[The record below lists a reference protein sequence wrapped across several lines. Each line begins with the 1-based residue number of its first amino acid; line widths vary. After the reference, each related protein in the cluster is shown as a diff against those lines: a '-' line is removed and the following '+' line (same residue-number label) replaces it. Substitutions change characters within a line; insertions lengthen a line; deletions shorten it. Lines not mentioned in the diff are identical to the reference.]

1 MKIVFWGT
9 PRYALPS
16 LAALRAAGHHL
27 AGVVS
32 QPDRRRGRG
41 GQRQPSPVKAL
52 AESWGVPVFCPQRI
66 RTDLDVQRQL
76 AALAADIH
84 VVVAFGQIL
93 PAEVLELPPL
103 GCWNG
108 HGSLLPRWRGAAPI
122 QWSLICGDAE
132 TGVGIMAMEE
142 GLDTGP
148 VLLEGRHRIG
158 LLENASQLADAL
170 SHLTADLLIASLPRI
185 EAAGPGEPRQR
196 LERLGVR
203 PQGEEGVTRARPLR
217 KDDHQLDWTLPAL
230 AIHRWVMGLH
240 PGAVCRWQD
249 RRLKIL
255 ASEPLGVTLPV
266 DRAAERSPAAIRLEE
281 EGFGHTMG
289 MASSAP
295 PGTVLLLD
303 GEVGFVVAC
312 GDGNGLL
319 VREGQLE
326 GRTTAAA
333 GRLLQQMG
341 VKVGDRLG

>member
-16 LAALRAAGHHL
+16 LAALRTAGHHL

-76 AALAADIH
+76 AALAADVH

-93 PAEVLELPPL
+93 PAEVLQLPPL

-122 QWSLICGDAE
+122 QWSLISGDAE

-158 LLENASQLADAL
+158 LLENASQLAEAL
-170 SHLTADLLIASLPRI
+170 SHLTAELLIASLPRI
-185 EAAGPGEPRQR
+185 EAAGPGDPNHR
-196 LERLGVR
+196 LQQLGVR

-217 KDDHQLDWTLPAL
+217 KADHQIDWTLPAL
-230 AIHRWVMGLH
+230 AVHRWVMGLH

-255 ASEPLGVTLPV
+255 SSEPLGATLPA
-266 DRAAERSPAAIRLEE
+266 DRAAELSPAAIRLAKEV
-281 EGFGHTMG
+281 FGPAADPATLET
-289 MASSAP
+289 
-295 PGTVLLLD
+295 PGTVLRLEGD
-303 GEVGFVVAC
+303 VGLVVAC
-312 GDGNGLL
+312 GDGNGRL

-326 GRTTAAA
+326 GRTSAAA

-341 VKVGDRLG
+341 VRVGDRLG